1 MQSTIFYTF
10 KPKIISYIVQI
21 TTHSLYKEKEAL
33 ISQLVD
39 DFLSSGDL
47 IVQGA
52 RNTIKSSNLEGEK
65 INIKF
70 FQKPG
75 LFKSIIY
82 SFFRS
87 TKAKRSFDYANYLLE
102 HQIPTP
108 FPVAYTEEKNGLGLL
123 QDSYYIC
130 KHIDYD
136 FTIRELIHN
145 PLFPDRNNILEQFAA
160 FTYKMHEA
168 RVNFLDHSPGN
179 TLIVNKGAGKYDFYL
194 IDLNRMKFETLSI
207 EARMDNFKKMWL
219 SKTMVKVIAKKYAE
233 LSGQSEEKL
242 QQLLLEK
249 TKTFKGKITRKK
261 YLKLKLKLMK

>member
-1 MQSTIFYTF
+1 MQ
-10 KPKIISYIVQI
+10 IIIHPHYQKKQTLIVQ
-21 TTHSLYKEKEAL
+21 L
-33 ISQLVD
+33 IEGFFQGGNLV
-39 DFLSSGDL
+39 
-47 IVQGA
+47 VQGA
-52 RNTIKSSNLEGEK
+52 RNTIKSHILEDEK
-65 INIKF
+65 VSIKF

-87 TKAKRSFDYANYLLE
+87 TKAKRSYDYANYLLE

-108 FPVAYTEEKNGLGLL
+108 FPIAYTEEKNGLGLL

-130 KHIDYD
+130 KHINYD

-145 PLFPDRNNILEQFAA
+145 PKFPDRNNILEQFAA

-179 TLIVNKGAGKYDFYL
+179 TLIVNKGSGEYDFYL
-194 IDLNRMKFETLSI
+194 IDLNRMKFEQLSI

-233 LSGQSEEKL
+233 LSAQSEDRL

-249 TKTFKGKITRKK
+249 TKAFKGKITRKK
-261 YLKLKLKLMK
+261 YLKRKLKLMK